1 MILPAHDIAT
11 AHRYHHYSNARD
23 VADTISDGDGVWS
36 YDVQKI
42 GDQYVIAVYDDSEGE
57 NVFLGYL

>member
-11 AHRYHHYSNARD
+11 AHRYHYYENARD
-23 VADTISDGDGVWS
+23 CADILADCDGQWTYDVKKVGDGF
-36 YDVQKI
+36 
-42 GDQYVIAVYDDSEGE
+42 VIAVYDDSEDE